1 MGLLSKL
8 WHQWQHKKGQEAV
21 VVQEVFQSVPHYIN
35 HRRLAS
41 GSGRVAEVFN
51 PATGVAEKE
60 VGLANSDEVQ
70 LAVQAAKSA
79 LSHWAKT
86 TPAHRARVLFKY
98 KELLEGNRQELAG
111 AVAAEQGKL
120 LSDALGEVDRGIE
133 VVAFSCGAPYLLS
146 GDYAHE
152 VSHEVDS
159 YNFRSP
165 VGVVVGIT
173 PFNFPAMIPLWM
185 APLAI
190 VCGNTFVLK
199 PSEQTPSAALLLAD
213 LFQQA
218 GLPEGVF
225 NVLQGDQVAVDALI
239 AHPDVAAV
247 SFVGSTQVA
256 EKVYE
261 AAAKHHKRVQALGS
275 AKNHIVVM
283 PDAPLDQAIDALV
296 GAAFGAAGERCM
308 SAAVAVVVGDAAPE
322 LMARLEAK
330 VASVRTGVKHEAG
343 VHYGPLISQAHLDR
357 LKACVD
363 MGVAEGAEL
372 LIDGRDCRVEGHEG
386 GYFLGPCLFDGVTP
400 NMRIYQQELFGPIL
414 CVVRVPHLEA
424 ALDLINQCAYANGGS
439 IFTQS
444 GRVAREFVAKVEV
457 GMVGVNVPVPMPMA
471 FHSFGGWKNSLF
483 GDLAVYGQDGI
494 RFYTRTKNVTTRW
507 HEVEGASSFDL
518 PSQ

>member
-1 MGLLSKL
+1 MVA
-8 WHQWQHKKGQEAV
+8 QD
-21 VVQEVFQSVPHYIN
+21 VFQSVPHYIN
-35 HRRLAS
+35 HQRLAS
-41 GSGRVAEVFN
+41 GSGLVAEVFN

-60 VGLANSDEVQ
+60 VGLANSEEVQ
-70 LAVQAAKSA
+70 LAVQAAKGA
-79 LSHWAKT
+79 FGLWAKT
-86 TPAHRARVLFKY
+86 TPTQRAKILFQY
-98 KELLEGNRQELAG
+98 KELLEGNRQELAA

-120 LSDALGEVDRGIE
+120 LSDALSEVDRGIE
-133 VVAFSCGAPYLLS
+133 VVAFACGAPYLLS

-152 VSHEVDS
+152 VGHEVDS
-159 YNFRSP
+159 YHFRSP

-190 VCGNTFVLK
+190 VCGNTFILK

-225 NVLQGDQVAVDALI
+225 NVLQGDQVAVEALI

-247 SFVGSTQVA
+247 SFVGSTKVA

-261 AAAKHHKRVQALGS
+261 MAAKYHKRVQALGS

-283 PDAPLDQAIDALV
+283 PDAPLAEAVDALV

-308 SAAVAVVVGDAAPE
+308 AASVAVVVGDAAAE
-322 LMARLEAK
+322 LIEKLKVK
-330 VASVRTGVKHEAG
+330 VASVHTGVKHEPG
-343 VHYGPLISQAHLDR
+343 VHYGPLISQAHLDKVSER
-357 LKACVD
+357 IS

-372 LIDGRDCRVEGHEG
+372 LIDGRDCQVEGYEQ
-386 GYFLGPCLFDGVTP
+386 GYFMGPCLFDHVTP
-400 NMRIYQQELFGPIL
+400 NMRVYQQELFGPVL

-424 ALDLINQCAYANGGS
+424 ALELINQCAFANGGS

-483 GDLAVYGQDGI
+483 GDLAMYGQDGI

-507 HEVEGASSFDL
+507 HETISESAFDL
-518 PSQ
+518 PS

>member
-8 WHQWQHKKGQEAV
+8 WHQWQNKTGQEAV
-21 VVQEVFQSVPHYIN
+21 RVQEVCQSVPHYIN
-35 HRRLAS
+35 HRRLTS
-41 GSGRVAEVFN
+41 GSGLVAEVFN

-60 VGLANSDEVQ
+60 VGLANSEEVH
-70 LAVQAAKSA
+70 LAVQAAKGA
-79 LSHWAKT
+79 LGNWAKT
-86 TPAHRARVLFKY
+86 TPSHRAKILFQY
-98 KELLEGNRQELAG
+98 KTLLEGHRQELA
-111 AVAAEQGKL
+111 AAIVAEQGKL
-120 LSDALGEVDRGIE
+120 LSDALGEVDRGID
-133 VVAFSCGAPYLLS
+133 VVAFACGAPYLLN
-146 GDYAHE
+146 GQYAHE

-173 PFNFPAMIPLWM
+173 PFNFPVMVPLWM

-190 VCGNTFVLK
+190 VCGNTFILK

-225 NVLQGDQVAVDALI
+225 NVLQGDQVAVEGLI
-239 AHPDVAAV
+239 AHADVAAV
-247 SFVGSTQVA
+247 SFVGSTAVA
-256 EKVYE
+256 EKVY
-261 AAAKHHKRVQALGS
+261 ALAAKHHKRVQALGS

-283 PDAPLDQAIDALV
+283 PDAPLDDAVNALV

-308 SAAVAVVVGDAAPE
+308 AAAVAVVVGDVAPA
-322 LMARLEAK
+322 LLAKLKAK
-330 VASVRTGVKHEAG
+330 VASVHTGVKPEGG
-343 VHYGPLISQAHLDR
+343 VYYGPLISQSHLDQVGER
-357 LKACVD
+357 VS

-372 LIDGRDCRVEGHEG
+372 LIDGRDCVVEGHEQ
-386 GYFLGPCLFDGVTP
+386 GYFMGPCLFDFVTP
-400 NMRIYQQELFGPIL
+400 NMSIYQQELFGPVL

-424 ALDLINQCAYANGGS
+424 ALDLINQCAYANGSS

-444 GRVAREFVAKVEV
+444 GRVAHEFVAQVEV
-457 GMVGVNVPVPMPMA
+457 GMVGVNVPIPVPMA

-483 GDLAVYGQDGI
+483 GDLAMYGQDGI

-507 HEVEGASSFDL
+507 HEPVSGSAFDL
-518 PSQ
+518 PS

>member
-8 WHQWQHKKGQEAV
+8 WHQWQNKKGQEPVMA
-21 VVQEVFQSVPHYIN
+21 QALFQSVPHYIN
-35 HRRLAS
+35 HQRLVS
-41 GSGRVAEVFN
+41 GSGLVAEVFN

-60 VGLANSDEVQ
+60 VGLANSDEVN

-86 TPAHRARVLFKY
+86 TPAHRARILFQY
-98 KELLEGNRQELAG
+98 KALLESNRQELAA

-120 LSDALGEVDRGIE
+120 LSDALSEVDRGIE
-133 VVAFSCGAPYLLS
+133 VVAFACGAPYLLK

-159 YNFRSP
+159 YHFSSP
-165 VGVVVGIT
+165 VGVVVGVT

-225 NVLQGDQVAVDALI
+225 NVLQGDQLAVEGLI

-247 SFVGSTQVA
+247 SFVGSTKVA

-261 AAAKHHKRVQALGS
+261 LAAKHHKRVQALGS

-283 PDAPLDQAIDALV
+283 PDAPLNEAVDAIV

-308 SAAVAVVVGDAAPE
+308 SAAVAVVVGDVAPA
-322 LMARLEAK
+322 LMAKLQAK
-330 VASVRTGVKHEAG
+330 VEKVRTGVKHETG

-357 LKACVD
+357 LTESVD
-363 MGVAEGAEL
+363 SGVIEGAEL
-372 LIDGRDCRVEGHEG
+372 LIDGRECRIEGHEQ
-386 GYFLGPCLFDGVTP
+386 GYFMGPCLFDHVTP
-400 NMRIYQQELFGPIL
+400 NMRIYQEELFGPVL

-424 ALDLINQCAYANGGS
+424 ALELINQCAYANGGS

-457 GMVGVNVPVPMPMA
+457 GMVGVNIPVPMPMA

-483 GDLAVYGQDGI
+483 GDLAIYGQDGI
-494 RFYTRTKNVTTRW
+494 RFYTRTKNVITRW
-507 HEVEGASSFDL
+507 HEEVNDSAFDL
-518 PSQ
+518 PS